1 MRVDLSGQIQQL
13 EDMVKEAKSMP
24 LSSSALLNRDEL
36 LDLIEQ
42 MKKSLPEEIKQARW
56 VVRDR
61 EELIAKARRDAENIV
76 EDARAEQLKM
86 ATREEVVKRAHEESE
101 RIVAEATEESRTM
114 RLEAEDYVDA
124 KLAQFE
130 NALQRFA
137 EDFEVTRNALS
148 RTLEQVGTGRER
160 LRGGAPAQQE
170 FAGETRPAQLDRFY
184 DIRRG
189 RQARHQ

>member
-1 MRVDLSGQIQQL
+1 MDLAGQIQQL

-36 LDLIEQ
+36 LELVEQ
-42 MKKSLPEEIKQARW
+42 MKQSLPEEVKQARW

-61 EELIAKARRDAENIV
+61 EELLAKARRDAEKIV

-86 ATREEVVKRAHEESE
+86 ATREEVVRRAEQESQ
-101 RIVAEATEESRTM
+101 RIVAEADEDARRM

-130 NALQRFA
+130 NALQRVG
-137 EDFEVTRNALS
+137 EDFVVTQDALA
-148 RTLEQVGTGRER
+148 RTLEQVEAGRER
-160 LRGGAPAQQE
+160 LRGVAPAQQE
-170 FAGETRPAQLDRFY
+170 FAPETPAELHDQEEE
-184 DIRRG
+184 
-189 RQARHQ
+189 QA

>member
-1 MRVDLSGQIQQL
+1 VDLAGQIQQL

-36 LDLIEQ
+36 LELVEQ
-42 MKKSLPEEIKQARW
+42 MKKSLPEEVKQARW

-61 EELIAKARRDAENIV
+61 EELLAKARRDAEKIV

-86 ATREEVVKRAHEESE
+86 ATREEIVKRAQEESE
-101 RIVAEATEESRTM
+101 RIVADAGEDARRM

-137 EDFEVTRNALS
+137 EDFGVTQNALT
-148 RTLEQVGTGRER
+148 RTLEQVESGRER
-160 LRGGAPAQQE
+160 LRAGAPAQERLSAGPDEPEPRTELHDQE
-170 FAGETRPAQLDRFY
+170 EERA
-184 DIRRG
+184 
-189 RQARHQ
+189 

>member
-1 MRVDLSGQIQQL
+1 MDLAGQIQQL

-36 LDLIEQ
+36 LELVEQ
-42 MKKSLPEEIKQARW
+42 MKKSLPEEVKQARW

-61 EELIAKARRDAENIV
+61 EELLAKARRDAEKIV

-86 ATREEVVKRAHEESE
+86 ATREEVVQRAKQESE
-101 RIVAEATEESRTM
+101 RILAEAGEEARRM
-114 RLEAEDYVDA
+114 RLEAQDYVDA

-137 EDFEVTRNALS
+137 EDFEVMRNALA
-148 RTLEQVGTGRER
+148 RTMEQVESGRER
-160 LRGGAPAQQE
+160 LRGVAPAQQE
-170 FAGETRPAQLDRFY
+170 FAPESIPPRTELHDQEEERA
-184 DIRRG
+184 
-189 RQARHQ
+189 